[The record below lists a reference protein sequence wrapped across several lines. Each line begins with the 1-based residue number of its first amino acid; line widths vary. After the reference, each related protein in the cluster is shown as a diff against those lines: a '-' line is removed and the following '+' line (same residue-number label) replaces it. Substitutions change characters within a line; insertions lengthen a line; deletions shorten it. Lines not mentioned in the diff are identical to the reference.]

1 MCGRFTVTADGEA
14 VRTEFGLPDVPFD
27 YRPRY
32 NVAPMQDV
40 LAVIHDG
47 ERRRAGWMR
56 WGLVPHWADDPLVG
70 SKMINA
76 RSETI
81 EDRPAFREAFEKRRC
96 IVVADGFYEWQRISG
111 TKIPMRIHRKGG
123 ELFGFAGL
131 WERWGPRGEKP
142 LITCT
147 ILTTTPATSIAD
159 LHDRMPVML
168 TPDECDAWLNRDADP
183 ESLKGLLRSFPDDD
197 LEAYAVSTLVNH
209 VDNDGPECVQP
220 APPPRPAPQTTLF

>member
-1 MCGRFTVTADGEA
+1 MTADGETI
-14 VRTEFGLPDVPFD
+14 RSDFGLAELPAG

-40 LAVIHDG
+40 LAIVHDG

-56 WGLVPHWADDPLVG
+56 WGLVPQWADDPSVAAR
-70 SKMINA
+70 MINA

-81 EDRPAFREAFEKRRC
+81 EEKPAFREAFERRRC
-96 IVVADGFYEWQRISG
+96 VIVADGFYEWQRISG
-111 TKIPMRIHRKGG
+111 QKVPVRIHRPG
-123 ELFGFAGL
+123 ERLFAFAGL
-131 WERWGPRGEKP
+131 WEKWAQQEGKP

-147 ILTTTPATSIAD
+147 ILTTTPAPSIAD
-159 LHDRMPVML
+159 IHDRMPVML
-168 TPDECDAWLNRDADP
+168 TPDECAAWLQRDTPTD
-183 ESLKGLLRSFPDDD
+183 SLKALLQPFPDDQ

-220 APPPRPAPQTTLF
+220 APPVRGAEQTTLFG